1 MKQNSRR
8 TLRLAAGILCAALI
22 FAAPLLAGPPLICHP
37 INIGSAQSLPWAS
50 DSWRLSGRENYDIS
64 RLVPDTLALLSPATS
79 VLVRMETLRRA
90 TLYAQSNPRIAKE
103 LLLRLQARTSANS
116 SDALAAFDFGYLIEC
131 YRQAGEALHYGMLGS
146 SSKAG
151 EGGAA
156 NPATGVDGYAWVKK
170 AIRIRGEDSAM
181 EFAAA
186 LITTEVSQSER
197 PEHLQK
203 AIAGAKEDSLLAQ
216 NLASH
221 FGKESMSKMLAK
233 SNSSN
238 N

>member
-1 MKQNSRR
+1 MKRNSRR

-22 FAAPLLAGPPLICHP
+22 FATPLLAGPPLICHP

-50 DSWRLSGRENYDIS
+50 DSWRLSGRENYDIR

-90 TLYAQSNPRIAKE
+90 TLYAQTDPRIAKE
-103 LLLRLQARTSANS
+103 LLLRLQARTANS

-151 EGGAA
+151 EGVAA
-156 NPATGVDGYAWVKK
+156 NPAKGVDGYAWVKK
-170 AIRIRGEDSAM
+170 AISLRGEDSAM

-186 LITTEVSQSER
+186 LITTEVSQSDR

>member
-1 MKQNSRR
+1 MKQDSRK
-8 TLRLAAGILCAALI
+8 TFRLAAGILCAALI
-22 FAAPLLAGPPLICHP
+22 FAAPALAGPPLICHP

-50 DSWRLSGRENYDIS
+50 DSWRLSGQENYDVS
-64 RLVPDTLALLSPATS
+64 RLVPDTLALLSPSTP

-90 TLYAQSNPRIAKE
+90 TLYAQSDSRIAKE
-103 LLLRLQARTSANS
+103 LLLRLEARTSANS

-131 YRQAGEALHYGMLGS
+131 YRQAGEAFREGMLGA
-146 SSKAG
+146 SSKT
-151 EGGAA
+151 EKGAA
-156 NPATGVDGYAWVKK
+156 SNPAADVNGYAWVKK
-170 AIRIRGEDSAM
+170 AIRLRGEDPAM

-203 AIAGAKEDSLLAQ
+203 AIAGAKEDPLLAQ
-216 NLASH
+216 NLTNH
-221 FGKESMSKMLAK
+221 FGKETTSKMLAK
-233 SNSSN
+233 AN